1 MKNLKVGILAAASAL
16 ATVVSCDGGQ
26 ELPSEASSE
35 APPEEAR
42 REDPVVATS
51 PDETDDESIGE
62 FIAGYDTGEV
72 FWAVEAARADVAG
85 QCMDDRGADGS
96 VALRIYQGQRQSADV
111 DADRPVTSAIQY
123 LSTAQPEEPIIN
135 DQVTHAIW
143 VECFNSAAEEL
154 PNPNMVW
161 LDLLDQLNQDV
172 VAEVEGDSAV
182 IEAERARQECV
193 ASTGF
198 GGATGPDG
206 LPVEPESVLQQEVQN
221 ILQQYK
227 SGAVSRE
234 TAAAELEVLKPR
246 EGAFLA
252 CSTPFNAVLSGAL
265 KHFWSIQIDENQGLV
280 QKVRESLLSQVDQYE
295 EYLD

>member
-1 MKNLKVGILAAASAL
+1 MTSALRSILVAAIAL
-16 ATVVSCDGGQ
+16 ATVVSCDGQ
-26 ELPSEASSE
+26 KLPAEASSE
-35 APPEEAR
+35 APAPEQAR
-42 REDPVVATS
+42 PEDPVLATS
-51 PDETDDESIGE
+51 PDEADDESIGE
-62 FIAGYDTGEV
+62 FIAGYDTGDV

-96 VALRIYQGQRQSADV
+96 VALRIYQGQRQSENV
-111 DADRPVTSAIQY
+111 DADRPVTSAMQY
-123 LSTAQPEEPIIN
+123 IRTAQPEEPIID

-143 VECFNSAAEEL
+143 VECFNSAAEQL
-154 PNPNMVW
+154 PNPNLVW

-172 VAEVEGDSAV
+172 VAEVEGDYAV
-182 IEAERARQECV
+182 IEAERTRQECI

-206 LPVEPESVLQQEVQN
+206 LPVEPESVLQQEVQT
-221 ILQQYK
+221 ILQQFK

-246 EGAFLA
+246 EEGFVA
-252 CSTPFNAVLSGAL
+252 CSTPFNAVLNGAL
-265 KHFWSIQIDENQGLV
+265 KHFWSIQIDANQGLV
-280 QKVRESLLSQVDQYE
+280 QEVRESLLSQVDQYE

>member
-1 MKNLKVGILAAASAL
+1 MKSGFCGVLAAATVL

-26 ELPSEASSE
+26 ELPSEVSSE

-42 REDPVVATS
+42 PEEPVMATS

-85 QCMDDRGADGS
+85 QCINDRGADGS
-96 VALRIYQGQRQSADV
+96 VALRIYEGQRQSADV
-111 DADRPVTSAIQY
+111 DADRPVTSAMQY
-123 LSTAQPEEPIIN
+123 LRTAQPEEPIIN

-143 VECFNSAAEEL
+143 VECFNSASEEL
-154 PNPNMVW
+154 PNPNLVW
-161 LDLLDQLNQDV
+161 LDLLDQLSQDV
-172 VAEVEGDSAV
+172 VAEVEGDDAV
-182 IEAERARQECV
+182 IEAEHARQECIT
-193 ASTGF
+193 STGF
-198 GGATGPDG
+198 GGASGPDG
-206 LPVEPESVLQQEVQN
+206 LPVEPESVLQQEVQT
-221 ILQQYK
+221 ILQQFN

-246 EGAFLA
+246 EEAFVE
-252 CSTPFNAVLSGAL
+252 CSIPFNAVLGGAL

-280 QKVRESLLSQVDQYE
+280 QEVRESLLTQVDQYE